1 MLFRNENI
9 YIKIL
14 SYLFPVAIIL
24 MFAIYISSF
33 FKKNLEEKEWFKNLF
48 FCVVYGIASAAVMI
62 PISDKGHFAVGS
74 ICTMIGILYLG
85 YVALR
90 FVLRNWKRHREKV
103 LIVIKVLTIMA
114 FLAII
119 CYSIYL
125 DVQYLNSDMKRTDI
139 KHFKNIIIENYL
151 YNRITGIDE
160 FIEEVQKVGK
170 DVYVLDT
177 SAALFSIPLD
187 KYYKNYDM
195 FNIGNF
201 GAEGEER
208 NYRRTKAKKEHCN
221 ISETKQI

>member
-1 MLFRNENI
+1 MLFRNENV

-14 SYLFPVAIIL
+14 SYLFPLAIIL
-24 MFAIYISSF
+24 MFTIYISSF
-33 FKKNLEEKEWFKNLF
+33 FKKRLEEKEWFKNLF
-48 FCVVYGIASAAVMI
+48 LFVVYGVASSAVII

-74 ICTMIGILYLG
+74 ICTIIGTLYLM
-85 YVALR
+85 YVAIK
-90 FVLRNWKRHREKV
+90 FILRNWMKHREKV
-103 LIVIKVLTIMA
+103 LKVIKVLTAIV
-114 FLAII
+114 FVFII

-125 DVQYLNSDMKRTDI
+125 DVQYLNSDIKRTDI

-151 YNRITGIDE
+151 YNRITGIDG
-160 FIEEVQKVGK
+160 FIEEVEKIGK
-170 DVYVLDT
+170 EVYVLDT

-208 NYRRTKAKKEHCN
+208 NYRRLKAKREHHN
-221 ISETKQI
+221 INKTKQI